1 LEEKGHFCNAKFA
14 PISLSFIANWLRS
27 SFEKPAIFEKS
38 KLFSNNIQSEW
49 KKIEEEFLL

>member
-1 LEEKGHFCNAKFA
+1 V
-14 PISLSFIANWLRS
+14 PT

-38 KLFSNNIQSEW
+38 KLFSINIQSEW